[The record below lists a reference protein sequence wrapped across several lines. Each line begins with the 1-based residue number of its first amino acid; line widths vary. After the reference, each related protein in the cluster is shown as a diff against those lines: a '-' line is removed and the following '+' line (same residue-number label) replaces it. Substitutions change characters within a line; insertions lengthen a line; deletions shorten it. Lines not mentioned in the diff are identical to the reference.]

1 MEFSFTLPSDR
12 EFDVVGFG
20 LNAVD
25 HLVTI
30 PRFPVRVLP
39 ASGYLQAVAYECVN
53 VEALSRMSP
62 PAEK

>member
-1 MEFSFTLPSDR
+1 MEFSFTLHNYR

-30 PRFPVRVLP
+30 PRFPPFSTKSVY
-39 ASGYLQAVAYECVN
+39 AI
-53 VEALSRMSP
+53 
-62 PAEK
+62 